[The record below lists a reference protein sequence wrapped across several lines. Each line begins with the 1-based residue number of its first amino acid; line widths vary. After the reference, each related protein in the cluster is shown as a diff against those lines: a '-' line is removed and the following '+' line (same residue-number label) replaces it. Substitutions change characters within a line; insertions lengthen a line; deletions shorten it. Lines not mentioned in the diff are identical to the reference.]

1 MQLDEQIIAQNT
13 ANISINNFNNNSV
26 NFNTN
31 LSA

>member
-13 ANISINNFNNNSV
+13 AHTSINNFNNNSV